1 MSEMLASEIR
11 DSMRIDWDVAIPM
24 DDGNVLRADVFRPIA
39 DGKYPVLMTY
49 GPYGKWVAFQEGY
62 QTAWE
67 IMCRENPDAVSG
79 TSNRY
84 ANWEV
89 VDPEKWVPHGYVC
102 IRVDS
107 RGRDVIR
114 ILPRVNDLVHEE
126 GPNGK
131 KGYGPELARRKTI
144 ANTAEALRRA
154 RAAAGA
160 FSEVRNRIAAHPSGL
175 ITE

>member
-1 MSEMLASEIR
+1 MHSSEIR
-11 DSMRIDWDVAIPM
+11 DGMRIDWDVALTM
-24 DDGNVLRADVFRPIA
+24 DDGNVLRADIFRPA
-39 DGKYPVLMTY
+39 AEGKYPVIMTY

-107 RGRDVIR
+107 RG
-114 ILPRVNDLVHEE
+114 
-126 GPNGK
+126 
-131 KGYGPELARRKTI
+131 
-144 ANTAEALRRA
+144 AEIGRA
-154 RAAAGA
+154 H
-160 FSEVRNRIAAHPSGL
+160 V
-175 ITE
+175 